1 VKRCSGE
8 DTWRVA
14 SWENSSV
21 PGHYFTKKLSL
32 TNERAFWLL
41 FGFIVIFA
49 FFDRLKLR
57 REKGL
62 RRVTKIDR

>member
-1 VKRCSGE
+1 
-8 DTWRVA
+8 
-14 SWENSSV
+14 V